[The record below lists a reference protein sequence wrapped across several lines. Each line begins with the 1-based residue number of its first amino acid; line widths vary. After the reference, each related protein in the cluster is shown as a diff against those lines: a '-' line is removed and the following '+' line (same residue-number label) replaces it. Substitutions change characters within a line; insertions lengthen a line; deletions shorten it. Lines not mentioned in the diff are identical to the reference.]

1 MANLAVYGRRVSCT
15 KQFKYVLIL
24 FVQALWLQWDIDQ
37 DIISRGLYEEK
48 LLKVKFLD
56 DPTVSEISETIL
68 PKENYQ
74 LFWRFL
80 ELFFEAL
87 AK

>member
-1 MANLAVYGRRVSCT
+1 MEEGWVALSDLN
-15 KQFKYVLIL
+15 VLIL

-48 LLKVKFLD
+48 LLKVKLLD
-56 DPTVSEISETIL
+56 DPTISEISETIF
-68 PKENYQ
+68 PKENDQ

-80 ELFFEAL
+80 EFFFEAL